1 MPLLDD
7 VTIFFGGMESDY
19 EHLKMEGKGISKVV
33 YEGILERLELSF

>member
-7 VTIFFGGMESDY
+7 VTIFFGGIKRDY
-19 EHLKMEGKGISKVV
+19 EHLKIEEKGISKVV